1 MPRLSLICLPY
12 MSASCSYV
20 QGLEAAVD
28 DVQALGEHRRKLR
41 AILDTQVR
49 DVYSLYVSLYA
60 CVYTAYMRRCM
71 MYSIYM
77 SLYAY

>member
-49 DVYSLYVSLYA
+49 CA
-60 CVYTAYMRRCM
+60 
-71 MYSIYM
+71 
-77 SLYAY
+77 